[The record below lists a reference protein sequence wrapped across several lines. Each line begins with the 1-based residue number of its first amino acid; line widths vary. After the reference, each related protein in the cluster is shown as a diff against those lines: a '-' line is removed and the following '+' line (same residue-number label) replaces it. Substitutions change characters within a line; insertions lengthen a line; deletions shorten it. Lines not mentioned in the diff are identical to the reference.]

1 MDIGKALKIA
11 IITPFG
17 AEPRFDN
24 YAEFVLA
31 QGLGKLGHA
40 VRFYTYKLR
49 ENPRYARNILYKGVA
64 TIRCRQRFG
73 ISLGLFFSLL
83 RFRPGIVILFHPR
96 SFLNFSAYLAARMC
110 GARVISE
117 IVGILHDPFIVSDRD
132 DPIPNIKKDVRLLTA
147 WKDLVSVF
155 FSRTPFWQWKN
166 FIFHMPI
173 AKADQIVAINK
184 DEQQYVRRFYRREA
198 DLIYWCIPQTA
209 REEVRPPEDKYGRLP
224 STYLLF
230 IGQIK
235 KRKGWDTVV
244 EALQILEQRGVKKN
258 LVFVC
263 PTRELGSAREHIRR
277 LGVSDQVFFLSAIT
291 NEEKNWL
298 YAHAQYVLAPSRYE
312 GFGLSVFEAFQAGK
326 PVLATDIPVY
336 LEFLEHRRNAM
347 ISKTGSAEALADNV
361 LELDG
366 NPRLQSTLILEGRK
380 TADRFSE
387 EVMVKKFLELFERV

>member
-1 MDIGKALKIA
+1 MIFSNGKIA
-11 IITPFG
+11 IVTPFG

-31 QGLGKLGHA
+31 RGLCKLGYA
-40 VRFYTYKLR
+40 VHFYTYKLR
-49 ENPRYARNILYKGVA
+49 GNPLHARNTLYKGVV

-73 ISLGLFFSLL
+73 ISFGLFFSLL
-83 RFRPGIVILFHPR
+83 RFRPRIVILFHPR
-96 SFLNFSAYLAARMC
+96 SFLNFSAYLAARTS
-110 GARVISE
+110 GARIVSE
-117 IVGILHDPFIVSDRD
+117 IVGILHDPYITSDRD
-132 DPIPNIKKDVRLLTA
+132 DPIPNVLQDVRLLTQ
-147 WKDLVSVF
+147 WQDLLWVP
-155 FSRTPFWQWKN
+155 FSRKPFWQWKN

-173 AKADQIVAINK
+173 AKADRIVAINK
-184 DEQQYVRRFYRREA
+184 DEQQYVRRFYGREA
-198 DLIYWCIPQTA
+198 DLIYWCIPKTP
-209 REEVRPPEDKYGRLP
+209 REEVRPPEDTYGRLP

-244 EALQILEQRGVKKN
+244 EALQILKKRGVKKN

-263 PTRELGSAREHIRR
+263 PTKELRSAHEYIQR

-312 GFGLSVFEAFQAGK
+312 GFGLSVFEAFQARK

-347 ISKTGSAEALADNV
+347 ISKTGSAEALAGNI

-366 NPRLQSTLILEGRK
+366 NLRLQSTLTLEGVK

-387 EVMVKKFLELFERV
+387 DVMLKKFLELFERV